1 MSERLKEHDW
11 KSCGVNSPRGFESH
25 PVRSAV
31 DVQQVETVGEFGT
44 WLSPVEHSL
53 RERGVGG
60 SNPPVPTVMDLEA

>member
-25 PVRSAV
+25 PVRS
-31 DVQQVETVGEFGT
+31 VGSFGT

-53 RERGVGG
+53 RERGVAG
-60 SNPPVPTVMDLEA
+60 SNPAVPTCVSERSLEA